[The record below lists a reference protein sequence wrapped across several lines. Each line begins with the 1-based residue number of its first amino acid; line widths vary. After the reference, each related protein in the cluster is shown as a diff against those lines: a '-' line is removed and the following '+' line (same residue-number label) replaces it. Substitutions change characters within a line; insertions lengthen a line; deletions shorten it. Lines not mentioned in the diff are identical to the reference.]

1 MDNLA
6 QEAIKA
12 KNALNQLS
20 HSQLK
25 DRDAKNIVMQ
35 SESNLTEE
43 LDKFVSE
50 LEEVELSIEI
60 AKSAIETHRSLIRK
74 SEEIKERMISKVIAI
89 MDANSLPSIKSDHF
103 TFSLKTTPPKVIGD
117 DVTKL
122 DKRFIRAKFEAD
134 KDAIKKALQ
143 GGEFIEGWSL
153 SNGGLTLQIKGR

>member
-35 SESNLTEE
+35 SESNLPEE

-60 AKSAIETHRSLIRK
+60 SAFFVCFFLFKTLLS
-74 SEEIKERMISKVIAI
+74 A
-89 MDANSLPSIKSDHF
+89 ANPRYPSSVF
-103 TFSLKTTPPKVIGD
+103 
-117 DVTKL
+117 
-122 DKRFIRAKFEAD
+122 
-134 KDAIKKALQ
+134 
-143 GGEFIEGWSL
+143 
-153 SNGGLTLQIKGR
+153 